1 MFSADSP
8 FPNPNLLPGF
18 VKDIFDFDR
27 VLGQCQD
34 AVMLHKLMRW
44 DSLPNSASH
53 SQGKTQ
59 ESSGLAIF

>member
-18 VKDIFDFDR
+18 LEDVFDLDH

-34 AVMLHKLMRW
+34 AVIVHKLMRG
-44 DSLPNSASH
+44 DTLPNS
-53 SQGKTQ
+53 
-59 ESSGLAIF
+59 GLSPPR